1 MLEIKNKMTPNRG
14 LKVMITDQ
22 WNFVDI
28 ENPFHNSNFSLETL
42 KLQRHNEWKQKNDL
56 R

>member
-1 MLEIKNKMTPNRG
+1 MLEIKNKMTPSRG

-28 ENPFHNSNFSLETL
+28 ENPFHNSDFTLQTL
-42 KLQRHNEWKQKNDL
+42 KLQRHKEWVQKNDL